1 MKPIQVISLYLIV
14 LILTACQETVKF
26 DKDDSGKK
34 NSLLQTIK
42 TFNTAFSKGDLA
54 TLDSLTTENYIH
66 TNGNSKAIG
75 KSEWFKYLEKRTA
88 QIQSGNLKVISYTF
102 DEQHV
107 EIYQNNAIVTGKIS
121 VVTQDSMQLKENQY
135 RITNIWANVS
145 GVWKRAAFH
154 DGKIK

>member
-1 MKPIQVISLYLIV
+1 MKPIQLLPLYLI
-14 LILTACQETVKF
+14 ILTTIACQETVKSN
-26 DKDDSGKK
+26 KDDSDKK
-34 NSLLQTIK
+34 NSLLQTIE

-54 TLDSLTTENYIH
+54 TLNSLTTENYIH
-66 TNGNSKAIG
+66 TTGNSKAIG

-88 QIQSGNLKVISYTF
+88 QIQSGNLKVISYTL
-102 DEQHV
+102 DEQHI
-107 EIYQNNAIVTGKIS
+107 EIYQDNAIVTGKIS
-121 VVTQDSMQLKENQY
+121 VVTQDSVLLKENQY

>member
-1 MKPIQVISLYLIV
+1 MKPIRVLSLSLI
-14 LILTACQETVKF
+14 ILTLIACQETVNSG
-26 DKDDSGKK
+26 KDDSDKR
-34 NSLLQTIK
+34 NSLLQTIEI
-42 TFNTAFSKGDLA
+42 FNTAFSKGDLA

-75 KSEWFKYLEKRTA
+75 KSKWFKYLEKRTA

-121 VVTQDSMQLKENQY
+121 VVTQDSVLLKENQY
-135 RITNIWANVS
+135 RITNLWANVS